1 VALTGDYAT
10 QREARGYTQRKLAH
24 RVVAPEEH
32 SSVTFCKGHNSAVT
46 AIALSRD
53 GGTAF
58 SSSKDGAIFQC
69 ASGTFAASVGG
80 EHLSPQPVYSAGVLT
95 CATFTPHAGDVETGK
110 KSKFWTGEL
119 DSTYKGPAYPGSFT
133 AAGTTSRR
141 TMLAMALSYDGKFL
155 ATGGMD
161 RRVHIWDTI
170 TGAHLVAFPGHKDIV
185 SVRPD
190 PVFAISSALR
200 VSA

>member
-1 VALTGDYAT
+1 ML
-10 QREARGYTQRKLAH
+10 
-24 RVVAPEEH
+24 
-32 SSVTFCKGHNSAVT
+32 
-46 AIALSRD
+46 
-53 GGTAF
+53 
-58 SSSKDGAIFQC
+58 
-69 ASGTFAASVGG
+69 
-80 EHLSPQPVYSAGVLT
+80 LT
-95 CATFTPHAGDVETGK
+95 CATSTPHAGDVETGK
-110 KSKFWTGEL
+110 KSKFWTGEV

-185 SVRPD
+185 SVRPGSR
-190 PVFAISSALR
+190 VRTLSRALR
-200 VSA
+200 LSA